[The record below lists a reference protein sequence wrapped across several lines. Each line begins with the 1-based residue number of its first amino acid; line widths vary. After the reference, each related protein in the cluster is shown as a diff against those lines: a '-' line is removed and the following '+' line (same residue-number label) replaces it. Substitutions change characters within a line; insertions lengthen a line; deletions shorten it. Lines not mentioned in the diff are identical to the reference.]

1 MTTIRMQN
9 IPLDTHKRQLLRKCL
24 NMNFPNWMTS
34 DNLVQ
39 VFLGFSQEVVLSSSL
54 ELSPDNSKTMTGTI
68 TLRNMSEVQKL
79 LEVDEFSLSE
89 GNAFPVESTR
99 RVAIDTHFHGLT
111 VIAGGDD
118 SKLDIIAIHGLNGHA
133 FNSWTVDDG
142 VMWLRDLLPAQ
153 VPDARVLLYGYNANV
168 IEDASRSRI
177 QEHARL
183 FIKFLQG
190 LAEIQ
195 KRRVIFIC
203 HSLGGLVLK
212 QALVF
217 IRNEKVYSTLRD
229 VALGVIFLGTPHGGS
244 AHADIAQDITRISF
258 RANANQL
265 LSDIKKDSASL
276 MDLAYSFK
284 EFHSELKI
292 ASFCEQLSMK
302 LPGPF
307 STDLGMVVDQRSA
320 TIADEPP
327 IPVNCDHVTIAK
339 YANAS
344 DVVFQLVVREV
355 KRMAMGIV
363 TSMPL

>member
-24 NMNFPNWMTS
+24 NMNFPNWMTP

-217 IRNEKVYSTLRD
+217 IRNERVYSTLRD

-244 AHADIAQDITRISF
+244 AHADIAQVLVNITRISF
-258 RANANQL
+258 RANTNQL
-265 LSDIKKDSASL
+265 LSGIQKDSPSL
-276 MDLAYSFK
+276 MDLAHSFK

-307 STDLGMVVDQRSA
+307 STDLGLVVDQRSA

-327 IPVNCDHVTIAK
+327 IP
-339 YANAS
+339 
-344 DVVFQLVVREV
+344 LVVREV